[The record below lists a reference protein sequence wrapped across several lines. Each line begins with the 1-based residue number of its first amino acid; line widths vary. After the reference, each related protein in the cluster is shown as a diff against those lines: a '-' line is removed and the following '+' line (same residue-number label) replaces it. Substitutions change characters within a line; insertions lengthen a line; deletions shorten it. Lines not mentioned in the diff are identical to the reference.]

1 MRWLPLFL
9 GAARLAVAASTTM
22 VPMTTTEAE
31 DDVAEYTKFNDVS
44 IPPLIELTPD
54 NWEKESKS
62 SKWLMVKHYRYLG
75 RPPSL
80 GLGDPGLV
88 SMRPR

>member
-9 GAARLAVAASTTM
+9 GAARLAVAASTT
-22 VPMTTTEAE
+22 TTTEAE

-54 NWEKESKS
+54 NWEKESKA

-75 RPPSL
+75 RPHC
-80 GLGDPGLV
+80 LV
-88 SMRPR
+88 FETQVW